1 MSEEVLG
8 CNASTAAVVGGEE
21 GEGVTVAYY
30 RDLVDREARALA
42 SSCQVSTLSQIQ

>member
-8 CNASTAAVVGGEE
+8 CNDSTAAVGGEE

-42 SSCQVSTLSQIQ
+42 SSCQV